1 MTSKTSQNKEL
12 EKAKAELAEFRKSAQ
27 EQLDALPSVHR
38 FEMAGECADKHGE
51 LTRVLEIDLDCEGV
65 LGLFMELGQ
74 PYEFVFDKDAA
85 PDDRVKK
92 NPAKF
97 KRFFTAMAN
106 VDLDDPANLK
116 AVGRSALAKARGVAD
131 GFFQL
136 TLVSDSPFELGTE
149 S

>member
-1 MTSKTSQNKEL
+1 MTSKTSQKQEL
-12 EKAKAELAEFRKSAQ
+12 EKAKADLAEFRNAAKD
-27 EQLDALPSVHR
+27 QLDALPSVHR

-65 LGLFMELGQ
+65 LGLFMDIGQ

-85 PDDRVKK
+85 PEDRIKK
-92 NPAKF
+92 NAAKF
-97 KRFFTAMAN
+97 KRFFAAMSN
-106 VDLDDPANLK
+106 VDLDEPANLR
-116 AVGRSALAKARGVAD
+116 AVGRSALSKARGAAD

-136 TLVSDSPFELGTE
+136 TLVVDSPFELGTE